1 MGYVAYFVGAIILL
15 FLIAKLLAWPLK
27 ILCKLLI
34 NGVLGAILLLVFN
47 FFGGY
52 FGLSIAINTWTVL
65 VAGFCG
71 VPGVIFLIIFKML
84 L

>member
-1 MGYVAYFVGAIILL
+1 MEYVAYFVGAIILL

-34 NGVLGAILLLVFN
+34 NAVLGAVLLLVFN

-52 FGLSIAINTWTVL
+52 FGFSIGINAWTAL
-65 VAGFCG
+65 IAGFFG
-71 VPGVIFLIIFKML
+71 VPGVIFLIIFKIL